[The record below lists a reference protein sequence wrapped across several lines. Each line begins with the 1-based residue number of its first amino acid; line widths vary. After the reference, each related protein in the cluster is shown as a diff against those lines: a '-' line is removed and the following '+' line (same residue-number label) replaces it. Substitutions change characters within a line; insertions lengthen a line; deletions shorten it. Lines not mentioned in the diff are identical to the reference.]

1 MIQVYIISL
10 KESQRRLD
18 TEKLVLE
25 SNEKFKGRCVFQIF
39 DAISP
44 KHEDFEKFVQELY
57 DAQSML
63 KSDWFHSDY
72 CYQELLP
79 QEFGCYLS
87 HYLLWKECVK
97 TNQPVVILE
106 DDVTLESN
114 FMQALEDCLKS
125 PFDFVRL
132 YGHYWGGHKTNLCA
146 LPIYTEA
153 EEADY
158 TEAEETDY
166 YIKAEAPIENHE
178 VTPPNSTQDTQQD
191 FINETQQNPKEP
203 FEPCKIA
210 PQKISFN
217 QVVFKKIKRKLN
229 HFIGN
234 ILARTEVYKKLVA
247 KYDELTGKYDELTGK
262 YDELTGKYDE
272 LTGKYDELT
281 GKYDELTGK
290 YDELTGKY
298 DELTGKYD
306 ELTGK
311 YDELTGKYDEL
322 TGKYD
327 ELTGKYESLLA
338 KEANIKE
345 TFWERRADNE
355 KEAFFLEHFYL
366 TSVYVSTTAGYYITP
381 KGTKTFIEATERFKI
396 IEPVDM
402 FINNPTYHD
411 IANFTYM
418 PCPVSLNKH
427 AFNSTIQNAKKPDIS
442 LKPPKKSYF
451 DNLFYHQLNTRKCLR
466 AFHKYS
472 KQYDHLK
479 TPKEV

>member
-1 MIQVYIISL
+1 MTQVYIISL

-25 SNEKFKGRCVFQIF
+25 SNEKFKGRCAFQIF

-44 KHEDFEKFVQELY
+44 KHQDFEKFVQELY

-106 DDVTLESN
+106 DDVALEPN

-146 LPIYTEA
+146 LPIYTETEN
-153 EEADY
+153 EEIEAPMENHA
-158 TEAEETDY
+158 EAEAFIEKT
-166 YIKAEAPIENHE
+166 PIENYE
-178 VTPPNSTQDTQQD
+178 VTPPPPNPARDTQQD
-191 FINETQQNPKEP
+191 FIIETQQEELSN
-203 FEPCKIA
+203 PCKIA

-217 QVVFKKIKRKLN
+217 QVIFRKIKRKLN

-234 ILARTEVYKKLVA
+234 ILARTEAYKNVVA
-247 KYDELTGKYDELTGK
+247 KYDDLTTKYDDLNKNIAEKYDELM
-262 YDELTGKYDE
+262 
-272 LTGKYDELT
+272 
-281 GKYDELTGK
+281 
-290 YDELTGKY
+290 
-298 DELTGKYD
+298 
-306 ELTGK
+306 
-311 YDELTGKYDEL
+311 
-322 TGKYD
+322 
-327 ELTGKYESLLA
+327 GKYESLLA
-338 KEANIKE
+338 KETNIKE
-345 TFWERRADNE
+345 TFWESRADSE
-355 KEAFFLEHFYL
+355 KEALFLEHFYL
-366 TSVYVSTTAGYYITP
+366 TSVYVATTAGYYLTP
-381 KGTKTFIEATERFKI
+381 KGAKTFIEATERFKI

-402 FINNPTYHD
+402 FMNNPTYHD
-411 IANFTYM
+411 VANLTYL

-442 LKPPKKSYF
+442 LKPPRKSYF
-451 DNLFYHQLNTRKCLR
+451 DNLFYHKFNAQKCLK

-472 KQYDHLK
+472 KQYAPLK

>member
-1 MIQVYIISL
+1 M
-10 KESQRRLD
+10 
-18 TEKLVLE
+18 KL
-25 SNEKFKGRCVFQIF
+25 
-39 DAISP
+39 P
-44 KHEDFEKFVQELY
+44 
-57 DAQSML
+57 
-63 KSDWFHSDY
+63 
-72 CYQELLP
+72 P
-79 QEFGCYLS
+79 
-87 HYLLWKECVK
+87 
-97 TNQPVVILE
+97 P
-106 DDVTLESN
+106 
-114 FMQALEDCLKS
+114 
-125 PFDFVRL
+125 
-132 YGHYWGGHKTNLCA
+132 
-146 LPIYTEA
+146 
-153 EEADY
+153 
-158 TEAEETDY
+158 
-166 YIKAEAPIENHE
+166 
-178 VTPPNSTQDTQQD
+178 PPNSTQDTQQD
-191 FINETQQNPKEP
+191 FINETQQKEP
-203 FEPCKIA
+203 SDPCKIA

-262 YDELTGKYDE
+262 YDDLTGKYDD
-272 LTGKYDELT
+272 LTK
-281 GKYDELTGK
+281 
-290 YDELTGKY
+290 
-298 DELTGKYD
+298 
-306 ELTGK
+306 
-311 YDELTGKYDEL
+311 
-322 TGKYD
+322 
-327 ELTGKYESLLA
+327 KYESLLA

-345 TFWERRADNE
+345 TFWERRADSE

-381 KGTKTFIEATERFKI
+381 KGAKTFIEATERFQI

-411 IANFTYM
+411 VANFTYL

-451 DNLFYHQLNTRKCLR
+451 DNLFYHQLNTKKCLK

>member
-106 DDVTLESN
+106 DDVALESN

-132 YGHYWGGHKTNLCA
+132 YGHYWGGHKTNLCT
-146 LPIYTEA
+146 LPIYTET

-158 TEAEETDY
+158 IKAEETDY
-166 YIKAEAPIENHE
+166 IEAEAPIENHE
-178 VTPPNSTQDTQQD
+178 VTPPPPNPTQDTQQD
-191 FINETQQNPKEP
+191 FVNETQQKEP
-203 FEPCKIA
+203 SEPCKIA

-247 KYDELTGKYDELTGK
+247 KYDDLTGKYDDLTGK
-262 YDELTGKYDE
+262 YDDLTGKYDD
-272 LTGKYDELT
+272 LTGKYDDLT
-281 GKYDELTGK
+281 GKYD
-290 YDELTGKY
+290 D
-298 DELTGKYD
+298 
-306 ELTGK
+306 
-311 YDELTGKYDEL
+311 
-322 TGKYD
+322 
-327 ELTGKYESLLA
+327 LTGKYESLLA
-338 KEANIKE
+338 KEINIKE
-345 TFWERRADNE
+345 TFWERRADSE

-366 TSVYVSTTAGYYITP
+366 TSVYVATTASYYLTP
-381 KGTKTFIEATERFKI
+381 KGAKTFIEATERFKI

-402 FINNPTYHD
+402 FMNNPTYHD
-411 IANFTYM
+411 IANFTYV

-451 DNLFYHQLNTRKCLR
+451 DNLFYDQLNTKKCLR

-472 KQYDHLK
+472 KQYNHLK

>member
-44 KHEDFEKFVQELY
+44 KHQDFEKFVQELY

-97 TNQPVVILE
+97 TDQPIVILE
-106 DDVTLESN
+106 DDVALESN

-132 YGHYWGGHKTNLCA
+132 YGHYWGGHKTNLRA
-146 LPIYTEA
+146 LPIYTEV
-153 EEADY
+153 
-158 TEAEETDY
+158 EETDY
-166 YIKAEAPIENHE
+166 TEIEETEAPIENHE
-178 VTPPNSTQDTQQD
+178 VTPPPPNSTQDTQQD
-191 FINETQQNPKEP
+191 FINETQQNSKEP
-203 FEPCKIA
+203 SNPCKIA

-229 HFIGN
+229 RFIGN

-281 GKYDELTGK
+281 GKYD
-290 YDELTGKY
+290 D
-298 DELTGKYD
+298 
-306 ELTGK
+306 
-311 YDELTGKYDEL
+311 
-322 TGKYD
+322 
-327 ELTGKYESLLA
+327 LTGKYESLLA
-338 KEANIKE
+338 KETNIKE
-345 TFWERRADNE
+345 TFWERRADSE
-355 KEAFFLEHFYL
+355 KEALFLEHFYL
-366 TSVYVSTTAGYYITP
+366 TSVYVSTTAGYYLTP
-381 KGTKTFIEATERFKI
+381 KGAKTFIEATECFKI

-411 IANFTYM
+411 IANFTYV

-427 AFNSTIQNAKKPDIS
+427 AFNSTIQNAKKPDIP

-472 KQYDHLK
+472 KQYAPLK
-479 TPKEV
+479 NP

>member
-44 KHEDFEKFVQELY
+44 KHEDFEKSVQELY

-106 DDVTLESN
+106 DDVALESN

-132 YGHYWGGHKTNLCA
+132 YGHYWGGHKTNLCT

-158 TEAEETDY
+158 TEIEE
-166 YIKAEAPIENHE
+166 AEAPIENHE
-178 VTPPNSTQDTQQD
+178 VTPPPNSTQDTQQD

-203 FEPCKIA
+203 SDPCKIA
-210 PQKISFN
+210 PQKVSFN

-247 KYDELTGKYDELTGK
+247 KYDDLTGKYDDLTGK
-262 YDELTGKYDE
+262 YDDLTGKYDD
-272 LTGKYDELT
+272 LTGKYDDLT
-281 GKYDELTGK
+281 GKYDDLTGK
-290 YDELTGKY
+290 YD
-298 DELTGKYD
+298 D
-306 ELTGK
+306 
-311 YDELTGKYDEL
+311 
-322 TGKYD
+322 
-327 ELTGKYESLLA
+327 LTGKYESLLA

-345 TFWERRADNE
+345 TFWERRADSE

-366 TSVYVSTTAGYYITP
+366 TSVYVASTAGYYLTP
-381 KGTKTFIEATERFKI
+381 KGAKTFIEATERFKI

-411 IANFTYM
+411 IANFTYV

-442 LKPPKKSYF
+442 LKPPKKSYW

>member
-1 MIQVYIISL
+1 MQVYIISL

-106 DDVTLESN
+106 DDVTLEFN

-153 EEADY
+153 EEA
-158 TEAEETDY
+158 
-166 YIKAEAPIENHE
+166 EAPIENHE
-178 VTPPNSTQDTQQD
+178 VTPPNPAQDTQQD
-191 FINETQQNPKEP
+191 LIIETQQNPKEP
-203 FEPCKIA
+203 SEPCKIA

-281 GKYDELTGK
+281 GKY
-290 YDELTGKY
+290 
-298 DELTGKYD
+298 
-306 ELTGK
+306 
-311 YDELTGKYDEL
+311 
-322 TGKYD
+322 
-327 ELTGKYESLLA
+327 ESLLA

-345 TFWERRADNE
+345 TFWERRADSE
-355 KEAFFLEHFYL
+355 KEAFFLDHFYL
-366 TSVYVSTTAGYYITP
+366 TSVYVASTAGYYLTP
-381 KGTKTFIEATERFKI
+381 KGAKTFIEATERFKI

-402 FINNPTYHD
+402 FMDNSAYHD
-411 IANFTYM
+411 IANFTYV

-451 DNLFYHQLNTRKCLR
+451 DNLFYHQLNTKKCLR

-472 KQYDHLK
+472 KQYDYLK

>member
-1 MIQVYIISL
+1 MTQAYIISL

-18 TEKLVLE
+18 TEKLVSE

-57 DAQSML
+57 DVQSML

-106 DDVTLESN
+106 DDIALESN

-153 EEADY
+153 EAP
-158 TEAEETDY
+158 ET
-166 YIKAEAPIENHE
+166 PIENHE
-178 VTPPNSTQDTQQD
+178 VTPPPNSTQDTQQD
-191 FINETQQNPKEP
+191 FIIETQQDPKELS
-203 FEPCKIA
+203 EPCKIE

-234 ILARTEVYKKLVA
+234 ILARTEVYKK
-247 KYDELTGKYDELTGK
+247 
-262 YDELTGKYDE
+262 
-272 LTGKYDELT
+272 
-281 GKYDELTGK
+281 
-290 YDELTGKY
+290 
-298 DELTGKYD
+298 
-306 ELTGK
+306 
-311 YDELTGKYDEL
+311 LTGKYDEL

-366 TSVYVSTTAGYYITP
+366 TSVYVASTAGYYITP
-381 KGTKTFIEATERFKI
+381 KGAKTFIDATERFKI

-411 IANFTYM
+411 IANFTYV

-427 AFNSTIQNAKKPDIS
+427 AFNSTIQNAKKPNIS

-451 DNLFYHQLNTRKCLR
+451 DNLFYHQLNTRKCLK

-472 KQYDHLK
+472 RRYNHLK

>member
-44 KHEDFEKFVQELY
+44 KHQDFEKFIQELY

-79 QEFGCYLS
+79 REFGCYLS

-97 TNQPVVILE
+97 INQPVVILE
-106 DDVTLESN
+106 DDVALESN

-132 YGHYWGGHKTNLCA
+132 YGHYWGGHKTNLCT

-153 EEADY
+153 EE
-158 TEAEETDY
+158 TDY
-166 YIKAEAPIENHE
+166 IEAEAPIENHE
-178 VTPPNSTQDTQQD
+178 VTPPPNPAQDTQQD
-191 FINETQQNPKEP
+191 LIIETQQNPKEP
-203 FEPCKIA
+203 SEPCKIA
-210 PQKISFN
+210 PPKISFN

-234 ILARTEVYKKLVA
+234 ILARTEVHKKLVA
-247 KYDELTGKYDELTGK
+247 KYDDLTGKYDDLTGK
-262 YDELTGKYDE
+262 YDDLTGKYDD
-272 LTGKYDELT
+272 LTGKYD
-281 GKYDELTGK
+281 D
-290 YDELTGKY
+290 
-298 DELTGKYD
+298 
-306 ELTGK
+306 
-311 YDELTGKYDEL
+311 
-322 TGKYD
+322 
-327 ELTGKYESLLA
+327 LTGKYESLLA
-338 KEANIKE
+338 KETNIKE
-345 TFWERRADNE
+345 TFWERRADSE

-366 TSVYVSTTAGYYITP
+366 TSVYVASTAGYYLTP
-381 KGTKTFIEATERFKI
+381 KGAKTFIEATERFKI

-402 FINNPTYHD
+402 FMDNSAYHD
-411 IANFTYM
+411 IANFTYV
-418 PCPVSLNKH
+418 PCPISLNKH

-451 DNLFYHQLNTRKCLR
+451 DNLFYHQLNTKKCLR

-472 KQYDHLK
+472 RQYDHLK

>member
-1 MIQVYIISL
+1 MTQVYIISL

-44 KHEDFEKFVQELY
+44 KHQDFEKLLQELY
-57 DAQSML
+57 DSSSLL

-87 HYLLWKECVK
+87 HYFLWKECVK

-132 YGHYWGGHKTNLCA
+132 YGHYWGGHKTNLRA

-153 EEADY
+153 ENEEVEVPMENHA
-158 TEAEETDY
+158 EAEASIEET
-166 YIKAEAPIENHE
+166 PIENHE
-178 VTPPNSTQDTQQD
+178 VTPPNPTQDTQQD
-191 FINETQQNPKEP
+191 CIIETQQDPKELS
-203 FEPCKIA
+203 EPCKIA

-217 QVVFKKIKRKLN
+217 PVVFKKIKRKLN

-234 ILARTEVYKKLVA
+234 ILARTEVYKKL
-247 KYDELTGKYDELTGK
+247 
-262 YDELTGKYDE
+262 
-272 LTGKYDELT
+272 
-281 GKYDELTGK
+281 
-290 YDELTGKY
+290 
-298 DELTGKYD
+298 
-306 ELTGK
+306 
-311 YDELTGKYDEL
+311 TGKYDEL

-338 KEANIKE
+338 KEVNIKE
-345 TFWERRADNE
+345 TFWESRADSE

-366 TSVYVSTTAGYYITP
+366 TSVYVASTAAYYLTP
-381 KGTKTFIEATERFKI
+381 KGAKTFIEATERFKI

-402 FINNPTYHD
+402 FMNNPTYHD
-411 IANFTYM
+411 VANFTYL

-451 DNLFYHQLNTRKCLR
+451 DNLFYHKFNAQKCLK

-472 KQYDHLK
+472 KQYAPLK

>member
-79 QEFGCYLS
+79 REFGCYLS

-97 TNQPVVILE
+97 TNQPVLILE
-106 DDVTLESN
+106 DDVALESN

-146 LPIYTEA
+146 LPIYTEV
-153 EEADY
+153 
-158 TEAEETDY
+158 EETDY
-166 YIKAEAPIENHE
+166 IEAEAPVENHE
-178 VTPPNSTQDTQQD
+178 VTPPPNSTQDTQQD
-191 FINETQQNPKEP
+191 LIIETQQNPKEP
-203 FEPCKIA
+203 SNPCKIA

-234 ILARTEVYKKLVA
+234 ILDRTEVYKKLVA
-247 KYDELTGKYDELTGK
+247 KYDDLTGKYDDLTGK
-262 YDELTGKYDE
+262 YDDLTGKYNDLTGKYNDLTGKYDD
-272 LTGKYDELT
+272 LTGKYD
-281 GKYDELTGK
+281 D
-290 YDELTGKY
+290 
-298 DELTGKYD
+298 
-306 ELTGK
+306 
-311 YDELTGKYDEL
+311 
-322 TGKYD
+322 
-327 ELTGKYESLLA
+327 LTGKYESLLA

-345 TFWERRADNE
+345 TFWERRADSE

-366 TSVYVSTTAGYYITP
+366 TSVYVASTAGYYLTP
-381 KGTKTFIEATERFKI
+381 KGAKTFIEATERFKI

-411 IANFTYM
+411 IANFTYV

-427 AFNSTIQNAKKPDIS
+427 AFNSTIQNAKKSDIS

-451 DNLFYHQLNTRKCLR
+451 DNLFYHQLNTKKCLR

-472 KQYDHLK
+472 KQYAPLK

>member
-1 MIQVYIISL
+1 MTQVYIISL

-106 DDVTLESN
+106 DDITLESH

-146 LPIYTEA
+146 LPVYTET
-153 EEADY
+153 EEV
-158 TEAEETDY
+158 EASME
-166 YIKAEAPIENHE
+166 KMPIENHE
-178 VTPPNSTQDTQQD
+178 VTPPPPNPTQDAQQD
-191 FINETQQNPKEP
+191 FIIETQQDPKELS
-203 FEPCKIA
+203 EPCKIA
-210 PQKISFN
+210 PQKTSFN
-217 QVVFKKIKRKLN
+217 PVVFRKIKRKLN
-229 HFIGN
+229 RFIGS
-234 ILARTEVYKKLVA
+234 ILARTEVYKNIV
-247 KYDELTGKYDELTGK
+247 GKYDELTGK

-272 LTGKYDELT
+272 LTTKYDDLNKNIAEKYDELT
-281 GKYDELTGK
+281 GKYDELTTKYDDLNKNIAEK
-290 YDELTGKY
+290 YDELT
-298 DELTGKYD
+298 E
-306 ELTGK
+306 
-311 YDELTGKYDEL
+311 
-322 TGKYD
+322 
-327 ELTGKYESLLA
+327 KYESLLA
-338 KEANIKE
+338 KETNIKE
-345 TFWERRADNE
+345 TFWESRADNE
-355 KEAFFLEHFYL
+355 KEALFLEHFYL
-366 TSVYVSTTAGYYITP
+366 TSVYVATTAGYYLTP
-381 KGTKTFIEATERFKI
+381 KGAKTFIEATERFKI

-402 FINNPTYHD
+402 FMNNPTYHD
-411 IANFTYM
+411 VANLTYL
-418 PCPVSLNKH
+418 PCPISLNKH

-442 LKPPKKSYF
+442 LKPPRKSYF
-451 DNLFYHQLNTRKCLR
+451 DNLFYNQLNTRKCLK

-472 KQYDHLK
+472 RRYAPLK

>member
-1 MIQVYIISL
+1 MISVYIISL

-18 TEKLVLE
+18 TEKLVSE

-63 KSDWFHSDY
+63 KSDWFHSDW
-72 CYQELLP
+72 CCGELLP

-87 HYLLWKECVK
+87 HYFLWKECVK
-97 TNQPVVILE
+97 LNQPVVILE
-106 DDVTLESN
+106 DDVALESN

-125 PFDFVRL
+125 PFDFVKL
-132 YGHYWGGHKTNLCA
+132 FGWYWNFHKTNLRT
-146 LPIYTEA
+146 LPLERDAVESVGETPIEDHVKTEA
-153 EEADY
+153 P
-158 TEAEETDY
+158 ET
-166 YIKAEAPIENHE
+166 PIENYE
-178 VTPPNSTQDTQQD
+178 VTPPPPNPTQDAQQDCIIETQQD
-191 FINETQQNPKEP
+191 PKELS
-203 FEPCKIA
+203 EPCKIA

-217 QVVFKKIKRKLN
+217 QVVFRKIKRKLN
-229 HFIGN
+229 RFIGN
-234 ILARTEVYKKLVA
+234 ILARTEVYKNIV
-247 KYDELTGKYDELTGK
+247 
-262 YDELTGKYDE
+262 
-272 LTGKYDELT
+272 

-338 KEANIKE
+338 KETNIKE
-345 TFWERRADNE
+345 TFWERRADSE

-366 TSVYVSTTAGYYITP
+366 TSVYVASTAGYYITP
-381 KGTKTFIEATERFKI
+381 KGAKTFIEATERFKI

-411 IANFTYM
+411 VATLTYL
-418 PCPVSLNKH
+418 PLPVSLNKH
-427 AFNSTIQNAKKPDIS
+427 CKISTIQNLKKSDIS
-442 LKPPKKSYF
+442 LSGPKKSYF
-451 DNLFYHQLNTRKCLR
+451 DNLLYDQLNTRKCLR

-472 KQYDHLK
+472 RRYAPLK

>member
-1 MIQVYIISL
+1 MIGVYIISL

-87 HYLLWKECVK
+87 HYFCWKECVK
-97 TNQPVVILE
+97 LNQPVVILE
-106 DDVTLESN
+106 DDAMLESN

-132 YGHYWGGHKTNLCA
+132 YGHYWGGHKTNLHA
-146 LPIYTEA
+146 LPIYTENEN
-153 EEADY
+153 EEVEAPMENHA
-158 TEAEETDY
+158 EAEASIEKT
-166 YIKAEAPIENHE
+166 PIENHE
-178 VTPPNSTQDTQQD
+178 VTPPPPNPTQDMQQD
-191 FINETQQNPKEP
+191 SIIETQQEELSN
-203 FEPCKIA
+203 PCKIA

-217 QVVFKKIKRKLN
+217 PVVFKKIKRKLN

-234 ILARTEVYKKLVA
+234 ILARTEVYKNVVA
-247 KYDELTGKYDELTGK
+247 KYDDLTTKYDDLTTK
-262 YDELTGKYDE
+262 YDDLTTKYDD
-272 LTGKYDELT
+272 LTTKYDDLT
-281 GKYDELTGK
+281 T
-290 YDELTGKY
+290 
-298 DELTGKYD
+298 
-306 ELTGK
+306 
-311 YDELTGKYDEL
+311 
-322 TGKYD
+322 
-327 ELTGKYESLLA
+327 KYESLLA
-338 KEANIKE
+338 KEVNIKE
-345 TFWERRADNE
+345 TFWESRADSE
-355 KEAFFLEHFYL
+355 KEALFLEHFYL
-366 TSVYVSTTAGYYITP
+366 TSVYVATTAGYYLTP
-381 KGTKTFIEATERFKI
+381 KGAKTFIEATERFKI

-402 FINNPTYHD
+402 FMNNPTYHD
-411 IANFTYM
+411 VANLTYL
-418 PCPVSLNKH
+418 PCPISLNKH

-442 LKPPKKSYF
+442 LKPPRKSYF
-451 DNLFYHQLNTRKCLR
+451 DNLFYHKFNAQKCLK
-466 AFHKYS
+466 AFNKYS
-472 KQYDHLK
+472 KQYAPLK

>member
-1 MIQVYIISL
+1 MIGVYIISL

-44 KHEDFEKFVQELY
+44 KHEDFEKFVQEFY

-63 KSDWFHSDY
+63 KSDWFHSDW
-72 CYQELLP
+72 CRGELLP

-97 TNQPVVILE
+97 LNQPVVILE
-106 DDVTLESN
+106 DDVALESN

-125 PFDFVRL
+125 PFDFVKL
-132 YGHYWGGHKTNLCA
+132 FGWYWNFHKTNLHT
-146 LPIYTEA
+146 LPLERDA
-153 EEADY
+153 VESMG
-158 TEAEETDY
+158 ETPIEDHA
-166 YIKAEAPIENHE
+166 KTKEAEAPIENYE
-178 VTPPNSTQDTQQD
+178 VTPPHNPARDAQQD
-191 FINETQQNPKEP
+191 CIIETQQEELSN
-203 FEPCKIA
+203 PCKIA
-210 PQKISFN
+210 PQKTSFN

-234 ILARTEVYKKLVA
+234 ILARTEVYKKLTG
-247 KYDELTGKYDELTGK
+247 KYDDLTGKYDDLTGK
-262 YDELTGKYDE
+262 YDDLTGKYDD
-272 LTGKYDELT
+272 LTGKYDDLT
-281 GKYDELTGK
+281 GKYDDLTGK
-290 YDELTGKY
+290 YD
-298 DELTGKYD
+298 D
-306 ELTGK
+306 
-311 YDELTGKYDEL
+311 
-322 TGKYD
+322 
-327 ELTGKYESLLA
+327 LTGKYESLLA

-345 TFWERRADNE
+345 TFWERRADSE

-366 TSVYVSTTAGYYITP
+366 TSVYVASTAGYYITP
-381 KGTKTFIEATERFKI
+381 KGAKTFIEATERFKI

-411 IANFTYM
+411 VATLTYL
-418 PCPVSLNKH
+418 PLPVSLNKH
-427 AFNSTIQNAKKPDIS
+427 CKISTIQNLKKSDIS
-442 LKPPKKSYF
+442 LSGPKKSYL
-451 DNLFYHQLNTRKCLR
+451 DNLLYDQLNTRKCLR

-472 KQYDHLK
+472 RRYAPLK

>member
-44 KHEDFEKFVQELY
+44 KHQDFEKFVQELY
-57 DAQSML
+57 DSSSLL

-97 TNQPVVILE
+97 TDQPVVILE
-106 DDVTLESN
+106 DDVALEPN

-158 TEAEETDY
+158 TDY
-166 YIKAEAPIENHE
+166 TEAEAPIENHE
-178 VTPPNSTQDTQQD
+178 VTPPPPNSTQDTQQD
-191 FINETQQNPKEP
+191 LLNETQQNPKEP
-203 FEPCKIA
+203 SDPCKIV

-262 YDELTGKYDE
+262 YDELTGKY
-272 LTGKYDELT
+272 
-281 GKYDELTGK
+281 
-290 YDELTGKY
+290 
-298 DELTGKYD
+298 
-306 ELTGK
+306 
-311 YDELTGKYDEL
+311 
-322 TGKYD
+322 
-327 ELTGKYESLLA
+327 ESLLA

-345 TFWERRADNE
+345 TFWERRADSE

-366 TSVYVSTTAGYYITP
+366 TSVYVSTTAGYYLTP
-381 KGTKTFIEATERFKI
+381 KGAKTFIEATERFKI

-402 FINNPTYHD
+402 FMDNSAYHD
-411 IANFTYM
+411 IANFTYV

-451 DNLFYHQLNTRKCLR
+451 DNLFYHQLNTKKCLR

-472 KQYDHLK
+472 KQYAPLK

>member
-1 MIQVYIISL
+1 MISVYIISL

-44 KHEDFEKFVQELY
+44 NHQDFEKLVQELY

-97 TNQPVVILE
+97 LNQPVVILE
-106 DDVTLESN
+106 DDVALESN

-132 YGHYWGGHKTNLCA
+132 YGHYWGGHKTNLYS
-146 LPIYTEA
+146 LPIYTET
-153 EEADY
+153 EEA
-158 TEAEETDY
+158 EASIEKT
-166 YIKAEAPIENHE
+166 PIENHE
-178 VTPPNSTQDTQQD
+178 VTPPNPARDTQQD
-191 FINETQQNPKEP
+191 LITETQQDPKELS
-203 FEPCKIA
+203 EPCKIV

-262 YDELTGKYDE
+262 YDELTGKY
-272 LTGKYDELT
+272 
-281 GKYDELTGK
+281 
-290 YDELTGKY
+290 
-298 DELTGKYD
+298 
-306 ELTGK
+306 
-311 YDELTGKYDEL
+311 
-322 TGKYD
+322 
-327 ELTGKYESLLA
+327 ESLLA

-345 TFWERRADNE
+345 TFWERRADSE

-366 TSVYVSTTAGYYITP
+366 TSVYVSTAAGYYLTP
-381 KGTKTFIEATERFKI
+381 KGAKTFIEATERFKI

-411 IANFTYM
+411 VANFTYV

-451 DNLFYHQLNTRKCLR
+451 DNLFYNQLNTKKCLR

-472 KQYDHLK
+472 KQYAPLK

>member
-79 QEFGCYLS
+79 REFGCYLS

-106 DDVTLESN
+106 DDVALESN

-146 LPIYTEA
+146 LPIYTEV
-153 EEADY
+153 
-158 TEAEETDY
+158 EETDY
-166 YIKAEAPIENHE
+166 IEAEAPIENHE
-178 VTPPNSTQDTQQD
+178 VTPPPPPNSTQDTQQD
-191 FINETQQNPKEP
+191 LIIETQQKEP
-203 FEPCKIA
+203 SEPCKIA

-272 LTGKYDELT
+272 LTGKYDDLT
-281 GKYDELTGK
+281 GKYDDLTGK
-290 YDELTGKY
+290 YD
-298 DELTGKYD
+298 D
-306 ELTGK
+306 
-311 YDELTGKYDEL
+311 
-322 TGKYD
+322 
-327 ELTGKYESLLA
+327 LTGKYESLLA
-338 KEANIKE
+338 KETNIKE
-345 TFWERRADNE
+345 TFWERRADSE

-366 TSVYVSTTAGYYITP
+366 TSVYVSTTAGYYLTP
-381 KGTKTFIEATERFKI
+381 KGAKTFIEATERFKI

-411 IANFTYM
+411 IANFTYV

-451 DNLFYHQLNTRKCLR
+451 DNLFYHQLNTKKCLR

>member
-1 MIQVYIISL
+1 MIGVYIISL

-44 KHEDFEKFVQELY
+44 KHEDFEKFIQELY
-57 DAQSML
+57 DSSSLL

-106 DDVTLESN
+106 DDVALESN

-132 YGHYWGGHKTNLCA
+132 YGHYWGGHKTNLHA

-153 EEADY
+153 EEA
-158 TEAEETDY
+158 EASIEKT
-166 YIKAEAPIENHE
+166 PIENYE
-178 VTPPNSTQDTQQD
+178 VTPPPPNPAQDAQQD
-191 FINETQQNPKEP
+191 CIIETQQNPKELS
-203 FEPCKIA
+203 EPCKIA
-210 PQKISFN
+210 PQKTSFN
-217 QVVFKKIKRKLN
+217 PVVFKKIKRKLN
-229 HFIGN
+229 RFIGSV
-234 ILARTEVYKKLVA
+234 LARTEVYKNVVA
-247 KYDELTGKYDELTGK
+247 KYDELTGKYDELTTK
-262 YDELTGKYDE
+262 YDELTTKYDDLNKNIAEKYDE
-272 LTGKYDELT
+272 LM
-281 GKYDELTGK
+281 
-290 YDELTGKY
+290 
-298 DELTGKYD
+298 
-306 ELTGK
+306 
-311 YDELTGKYDEL
+311 
-322 TGKYD
+322 
-327 ELTGKYESLLA
+327 GKYESLLA
-338 KEANIKE
+338 KETNIKE

-355 KEAFFLEHFYL
+355 KEALFLEHFYL
-366 TSVYVSTTAGYYITP
+366 TSVYVATTAGYYLTP
-381 KGTKTFIEATERFKI
+381 KGAKTFIEATERFKI

-411 IANFTYM
+411 VANFTYL
-418 PCPVSLNKH
+418 PCPISLNKH

-442 LKPPKKSYF
+442 LKPPRKSYF
-451 DNLFYHQLNTRKCLR
+451 DNLFYHKFNARKCLK

-472 KQYDHLK
+472 KQYAPLK

>member
-1 MIQVYIISL
+1 MTQVYIISL

-18 TEKLVLE
+18 IEKLVLK

-57 DAQSML
+57 DAQGML

-79 QEFGCYLS
+79 REFGCYLS
-87 HYLLWKECVK
+87 HYLLWKECTK

-106 DDVTLESN
+106 DDVALESN

-153 EEADY
+153 EE
-158 TEAEETDY
+158 TEV
-166 YIKAEAPIENHE
+166 PIEKIPTENHE
-178 VTPPNSTQDTQQD
+178 VTPPPPNPTQDVQQD
-191 FINETQQNPKEP
+191 SIIETQQEELSN
-203 FEPCKIA
+203 PCKIA

-229 HFIGN
+229 RFIGS
-234 ILARTEVYKKLVA
+234 ILARTEAYKKLVA
-247 KYDELTGKYDELTGK
+247 KYDDLNKNIAE
-262 YDELTGKYDE
+262 
-272 LTGKYDELT
+272 
-281 GKYDELTGK
+281 
-290 YDELTGKY
+290 
-298 DELTGKYD
+298 
-306 ELTGK
+306 
-311 YDELTGKYDEL
+311 
-322 TGKYD
+322 KYD

-345 TFWERRADNE
+345 TFWESRTDNE
-355 KEAFFLEHFYL
+355 KEALFLEHFYL
-366 TSVYVSTTAGYYITP
+366 TSVYVATTAGYYITP
-381 KGTKTFIEATERFKI
+381 KGAKTFIEATERFKI

-411 IANFTYM
+411 IANFTYV

-427 AFNSTIQNAKKPDIS
+427 AFNSTIQNAKKPNIS

-451 DNLFYHQLNTRKCLR
+451 DNLFYDQLNTRKCLR

-472 KQYDHLK
+472 RRYAPLK